1 VSVLPFGEASQSGAL
16 PAARV
21 PMDEIIVTSEPTAGK
36 AARYAAE
43 GRLTVTRLDGD
54 ELTATCLGGNGAV
67 YDLGHTPGRG
77 WWCSCPA
84 WSECS
89 HLVALQLVAVR
100 RPVPAA
106 AGSR

>member
-1 VSVLPFGEASQSGAL
+1 MSVFPKGGTGQYRAL

-21 PMDEIIVTSEPTAGK
+21 QMDEIIVTSEPTAGK

-67 YDLGHTPGRG
+67 YDLGHNPRLG

-84 WSECS
+84 WSECC